1 MMTYEQF
8 RTKKRRLKKIKRL
21 SVVVICLA
29 LVVAVLWLA
38 IGGLVHLVKAAFA
51 TKPEQPKGESVTLE
65 QLDTPTPT
73 ATPVPIEG
81 LNRRDPKEGHRLVLE
96 VKASYESVTDV
107 NVRANPWK
115 TAGLVDKINVGDKF
129 DISCVYTDPDN
140 RDFYGFYGAELNV
153 GGKVVWI
160 YKQYCDIHEETEPW
174 AVHTIEAEYSKKYGR
189 SKVTIRSTDGNAD
202 ANVRS
207 EPRESE
213 NSSYGRIRVNATFV
227 ASTVYVTS
235 DKQWYG
241 FPAAALNDYVLNVNM
256 DPDGI
261 VWIYSPYCIIDLQ

>member
-29 LVVAVLWLA
+29 LFVAVLWLA

-81 LNRRDPKEGHRLVLE
+81 LNRRDPKPNHRLILVIE
-96 VKASYESVTDV
+96 SSYEDIPEAY
-107 NVRANPWK
+107 VRANPWK
-115 TAGLVDKINVGDKF
+115 KAAKIGAISVGEKF
-129 DISCVYTDPDN
+129 EISCVYTDPDN
-140 RDFYGFYGAELNV
+140 RGYYGFYGSELGI
-153 GGKVVWI
+153 GGGIVWI
-160 YKQYCDIHEETEPW
+160 YTLYCDVDDVIEPW
-174 AVHTIEAEYSKKYGR
+174 AVHTIEPEFSKKYDR
-189 SKVTIRSTDGNAD
+189 SRVTIKSSDGNAD

-207 EPRESE
+207 EPWESDY
-213 NSSYGRIRVNATFV
+213 SSYGRIRVNATFTADV
-227 ASTVYVTS
+227 VYVTS

-241 FPAAALNDYVLNVNM
+241 FPSASLYKEIDNVER
-256 DPDGI
+256 DPDEI
-261 VWIYSPYCIIDLQ
+261 IWIYAAYCIIDPK